1 MPSQDLISS
10 TVHAYLLNVLAR
22 LVQAGLFSIFSAATE
37 QSPGFVRALGPG
49 GHFMVA
55 ALLRLVARQ
64 LVCSIPSS
72 ELQLD
77 ISEEPPAL
85 GRGAHER
92 KSDKNGFVLPPP
104 PAA

>member
-1 MPSQDLISS
+1 MPSQDLSS
-10 TVHAYLLNVLAR
+10 SIVPGYLLTFLAR

-37 QSPGFVRALGPG
+37 QSPGFVRVLGPG
-49 GHFMVA
+49 GHFMLA
-55 ALLRLVARQ
+55 ALLRLIARQ

-77 ISEEPPAL
+77 ISEKQPAAVRDL
-85 GRGAHER
+85 DER
-92 KSDKNGFVLPPP
+92 KSDKNGFMLPPP